1 MMVDLHSPC
10 TLLIKKRKKIQQTRI
25 KKYCVLVGK
34 SSRYGQ
40 KWRSRDETIVGSLQQ
55 YGLAGLYIDV
65 VAADSSKPLWRH
77 SHSLFDAVITDRET
91 LLSIGPLSHVLRCSS

>member
-1 MMVDLHSPC
+1 M
-10 TLLIKKRKKIQQTRI
+10 
-25 KKYCVLVGK
+25 
-34 SSRYGQ
+34 
-40 KWRSRDETIVGSLQQ
+40 GSLQQ